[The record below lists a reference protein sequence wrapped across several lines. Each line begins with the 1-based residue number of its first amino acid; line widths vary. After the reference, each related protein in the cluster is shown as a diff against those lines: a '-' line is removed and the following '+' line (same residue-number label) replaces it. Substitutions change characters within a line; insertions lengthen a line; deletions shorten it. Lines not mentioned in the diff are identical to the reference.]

1 MLYVGDWCDRST
13 ITQIDLQV
21 ETIASLAGD
30 IYSEGVN
37 DGAALT
43 ANINRVHSMA
53 FDKAGNIFFVDYYT
67 HRVRFLNMTSKLIST
82 VAGFNL
88 TEGFE
93 NGPAG
98 VHQMTATVVTIVSHR
113 ERVVKNCAAITPFL
127 SQLPWLS
134 GLSTPELHGT
144 EPAG

>member
-93 NGPAG
+93 NGPASVAKFERPRG
-98 VHQMTATVVTIVSHR
+98 IALDSNDNVYVSD
-113 ERVVKNCAAITPFL
+113 L
-127 SQLPWLS
+127 SQQIRKIS
-134 GLSTPELHGT
+134 YE
-144 EPAG
+144 